1 MYKRQIRQLA
11 NLKAINVLRANFW
24 VYASFYALLFFNCL
38 TGTDRS
44 GWVGGSWFRPLGGS
58 RRTRAVSIFW
68 HWLVPPSGMCLGFHR
83 KLPLPFKW
91 EFPFICA
98 FNANRWHDKPC
109 RPCLVP
115 PSPRLR
121 CGCGCGCTP
130 CGNKYPPTPLLY
142 SSSCALVKCQERNV
156 HFWQFQFIRQPVA
169 ATPPPRRRQN
179 LTLNILP
186 PEYPAH
192 MATLT
197 RTPNK
202 TFSTEP
208 KNKVKY

>member
-1 MYKRQIRQLA
+1 MPRSTLCCFLTAWQGPTEADGWGAADSAPWGEQKDACRQYFLALAGSTLWDVSGIPSQAAAAIQMGVPFHLRFQCQSLARQTL
-11 NLKAINVLRANFW
+11 
-24 VYASFYALLFFNCL
+24 
-38 TGTDRS
+38 
-44 GWVGGSWFRPLGGS
+44 
-58 RRTRAVSIFW
+58 
-68 HWLVPPSGMCLGFHR
+68 PS
-83 KLPLPFKW
+83 LPCPTL
-91 EFPFICA
+91 
-98 FNANRWHDKPC
+98 
-109 RPCLVP
+109 
-115 PSPRLR
+115 PRLR